1 MAENESIELR
11 KILEGLEGQIRTCRD
26 RNSSMSEEVTRQEF
40 ANKKLE
46 MLAEELERQKNEMEG
61 EIHILLDIE
70 AEKSITIGQLE
81 QRIG

>member
-1 MAENESIELR
+1 
-11 KILEGLEGQIRTCRD
+11 
-26 RNSSMSEEVTRQEF
+26 MSEEVTRQEF